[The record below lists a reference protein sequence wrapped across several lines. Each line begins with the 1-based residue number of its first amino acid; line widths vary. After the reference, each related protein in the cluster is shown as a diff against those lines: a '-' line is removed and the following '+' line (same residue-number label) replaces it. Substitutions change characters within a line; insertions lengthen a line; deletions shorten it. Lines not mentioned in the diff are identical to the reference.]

1 MKGSERV
8 DAMALILVLDDDKE
22 MREVIAL
29 SLEKEGH
36 EVARAGDIAQAE
48 QMLARELPDL
58 IILDLI
64 LPGQDGLAYLSE
76 LVESERTKEIPV
88 IIVSALRQKKK
99 IVEGL
104 KTGAIDYITKPF
116 EVVELKMRVTAAL
129 KIHDLKREKTRN
141 QQLEAMRETAR
152 TVQYEI
158 ELPMHEI
165 QKCLIQL
172 RNELEDFTPRD
183 QKIIKQAWECFSSL
197 EDTLSQVQHTGALKP
212 KPEP

>member
-1 MKGSERV
+1 
-8 DAMALILVLDDDKE
+8 MALILVLDDEAETRE
-22 MREVIAL
+22 MIAL
-29 SLEKEGH
+29 ALEKEGH
-36 EVARAGDIAQAE
+36 DVPQAGNIAQAE
-48 QMLARELPDL
+48 QILAQERPDL

-88 IIVSALRQKKK
+88 IIVSALRQKKR

-104 KTGAIDYITKPF
+104 KAGAIDYITKPF

-129 KIHDLKREKTRN
+129 KIHDLKREQARN
-141 QQLEAMRETAR
+141 RQLEAMRETAR

-165 QKCLIQL
+165 QKRLIQL
-172 RNELEDFTPRD
+172 RNEMEDFPQKD
-183 QKIIKQAWECFSSL
+183 QKLVKQAWEWFSSL
-197 EDTLSQVQHTGALKP
+197 EETLSQVQQTGALQP
-212 KPEP
+212 KSGP